1 MGVTADGGAE
11 GALGVR
17 WSGEVGMVPVVVR
30 RFRVS
35 GWSVG
40 SGVGGSGA
48 AG

>member
-1 MGVTADGGAE
+1 MAADGGAE

-17 WSGEVGMVPVVVR
+17 WSGEVGMVPAMVGR
-30 RFRVS
+30 SRVS